1 RSVHLP
7 TTKSTKPLHACCATW
22 NRPTE
27 SFAVPERQTPRPPP
41 EWDSLEL
48 SVRRLLETHDALRR
62 RTQTAERRVRELESA
77 LGRVSS
83 GALDPLQLSERA
95 TVLEREN
102 RDMIDRL
109 ARANALVERIAARLN
124 YLEAER

>member
-1 RSVHLP
+1 MPDLQI
-7 TTKSTKPLHACCATW
+7 PL
-22 NRPTE
+22 
-27 SFAVPERQTPRPPP
+27 PPP
-41 EWDSLEL
+41 EWDALEL
-48 SVRRLLETHDALRR
+48 SVRRLLETHDALKR

-83 GALDPLQLSERA
+83 GALDPLALSERA

-102 RDMIDRL
+102 KDLIDRL

-124 YLEAER
+124 FLEAER

>member
-1 RSVHLP
+1 M
-7 TTKSTKPLHACCATW
+7 
-22 NRPTE
+22 
-27 SFAVPERQTPRPPP
+27 PERQSPRPPA
-41 EWDSLEL
+41 EWDALEL

-83 GALDPLQLSERA
+83 GALDPLELSERA
-95 TVLEREN
+95 GMLEREN
-102 RDMIDRL
+102 RELIDRL

-124 YLEAER
+124 FLEAER

>member
-1 RSVHLP
+1 VPDLP
-7 TTKSTKPLHACCATW
+7 TPL
-22 NRPTE
+22 
-27 SFAVPERQTPRPPP
+27 PPP
-41 EWDSLEL
+41 EWDALEL
-48 SVRRLLETHDALRR
+48 SVRRLLETHDALKR

-83 GALDPLQLSERA
+83 GALDPLALSERA

-102 RDMIDRL
+102 RDLIDRL
-109 ARANALVERIAARLN
+109 ARANGLVERIAARLN

>member
-1 RSVHLP
+1 M
-7 TTKSTKPLHACCATW
+7 
-22 NRPTE
+22 
-27 SFAVPERQTPRPPP
+27 PERQTPRPPP

-95 TVLEREN
+95 AVLEREN
-102 RDMIDRL
+102 RELIDRL

-124 YLEAER
+124 YLEAEG

>member
-1 RSVHLP
+1 MPDLP
-7 TTKSTKPLHACCATW
+7 TPL
-22 NRPTE
+22 
-27 SFAVPERQTPRPPP
+27 PPP
-41 EWDSLEL
+41 EWDALEL
-48 SVRRLLETHDALRR
+48 SVRRLLETHDALKR

-83 GALDPLQLSERA
+83 GALDPLALSERA

-102 RDMIDRL
+102 RDLIDRL
-109 ARANALVERIAARLN
+109 ARANGLVERIAARLN